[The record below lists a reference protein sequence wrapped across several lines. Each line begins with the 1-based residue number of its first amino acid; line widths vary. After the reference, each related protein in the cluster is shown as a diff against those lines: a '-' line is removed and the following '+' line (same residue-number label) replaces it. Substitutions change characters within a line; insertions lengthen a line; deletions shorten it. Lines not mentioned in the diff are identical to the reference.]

1 MDTKLPAIFPLPRGT
16 TMTARRVPGSVEQQA
31 SGRWRAYYTHARARH
46 TPGRTFTTE
55 KAAVAW
61 LTAERALIDKG
72 TWTPPADRR
81 ADAVAQAEADAAGEE
96 LVGAYARRWVAG
108 RTTAKGTPLSARTVQ
123 EYHRYLTGILRPL
136 AIMPLNA
143 VTRAD
148 VEQWWQANDGV
159 PRLRHHAYSFAKSV
173 FADAVERGVVG
184 ASPCRVVN
192 AARVSPATPRA
203 VRASMVNEL
212 TTADVEKLADA
223 MPGRHRFLVLLL
235 AWTGLRPGEAF
246 ALRRTD
252 LQTSTDAAGV
262 SKVRINAF
270 VAVTKGAEG
279 GPALVAGAPKTPGSV
294 RSVLLPPHLAA
305 DLERHLSEHAA
316 PGVSGLLFP
325 SSTPALDYCTV
336 QQVTGTSAKRR
347 TDRGGHKVRTPSGWN
362 AARLAVGRPGL
373 RLYDLRHWARRQWTR
388 AGLDTATVEM
398 LLGHELPT
406 VQGAYAHLD
415 LDHVWPFMVRCSE
428 AAGWSPPVRPAAS
441 ALGISPRLLNA
452 MTTDQLSATLAA
464 MTPEQLAAAVPHL
477 DPATLARVLGAGES
491 TGGTAIPAR

>member
-1 MDTKLPAIFPLPRGT
+1 MAKQ
-16 TMTARRVPGSVEQQA
+16 RVPGSVEQQA

-46 TPGRTFTTE
+46 TPGRVFTTE
-55 KAAVAW
+55 RAAIAW

-72 TWTPPADRR
+72 TWTPPAERR
-81 ADAVAQAEADAAGEE
+81 ADAVAQAAADAASEE
-96 LVGAYARRWVAG
+96 HVDAYARRWVAG
-108 RTTAKGTPLSARTVQ
+108 RTTAKGTPLAPRTVT
-123 EYHRYLTGILRPL
+123 EYHRYLVGILAPVATL
-136 AIMPLNA
+136 PLNA

-159 PRLRHHAYSFAKSV
+159 PRLRHHAYSFLKSV
-173 FADAVERGVVG
+173 FTDAVERGVIG

-192 AARVSPATPRA
+192 AARVSPSTPRA
-203 VRASMVNEL
+203 VRAGLVNEL
-212 TTADVEKLADA
+212 TPGDVEQLAEA
-223 MPGRHRFLVLLL
+223 MPSRHRFLVLLL

-252 LQTSTDAAGV
+252 LQTSPDADGV
-262 SKVRINAF
+262 PRTRINVF
-270 VAVTKGAEG
+270 MAVTKGPEG
-279 GPALVAGAPKTPGSV
+279 GPALVAGPPKTPGSV
-294 RSVLLPPHLAA
+294 RSVLLPPHLVP
-305 DLERHLSEHAA
+305 DLQAHLAEHAA
-316 PGVSGLLFP
+316 PGVSGVLFP
-325 SSTPALDYCTV
+325 SSTTALEFTTV

-428 AAGWSPPVRPAAS
+428 STGWTRPVPAAGS

-464 MTPEQLAAAVPHL
+464 MTTEQLAAAVPHL